1 MTLLIVAYV
10 VDKCILQLKIIN
22 MKVDL
27 FPWVISSKRSLK
39 LEAIAPRPVADWVE
53 IEFFVEEFR
62 L

>member
-1 MTLLIVAYV
+1 
-10 VDKCILQLKIIN
+10 

-39 LEAIAPRPVADWVE
+39 LEAIAPGPVADWVE